1 MKGKGPAQ
9 PFYAPEKTENIRFPM
24 SVRETAEKIKRMEI
38 RGAGRIA
45 RAAVEALRFH
55 ARDLEARDLAEFRRK
70 MEEAAALLL
79 ATRPTAVS
87 LPNAV
92 HLVMMPLG
100 EAEDLEDAR
109 QRVISSADEFIRSSK
124 GAVERIGEIGAHHIA
139 DGDTILTH
147 CNSEAALSC
156 ILTAARQGKDFQVYA
171 TEVRPGNQGLITI
184 QTLSEAG
191 IPTHY
196 IVDSAVRHFMNRID
210 RVFVGADAVAVNGAV
225 VNKIGTSLV
234 ALAAHEART
243 PFIVAAETYKFA
255 PRTTLGELVEIE
267 EREGGEILPAAE
279 AARLR
284 RVIVHNPVFDV
295 TPASYIDLI
304 VTEEGAIP
312 PSLAYIIIREFLGWS
327 IEEFHKT
334 FQIAHQDQ
342 G

>member
-1 MKGKGPAQ
+1 MK
-9 PFYAPEKTENIRFPM
+9 
-24 SVRETAEKIKRMEI
+24 
-38 RGAGRIA
+38 
-45 RAAVEALRFH
+45 
-55 ARDLEARDLAEFRRK
+55 ARDLGEFRRG
-70 MEEAAALLL
+70 MEEAASLLL

-92 HLVMMPLG
+92 HLVMMPLE
-100 EAEDLEDAR
+100 EAEYLEEAR
-109 QRVISSADEFIRSSK
+109 EGLIRAADQFIRSSK

-139 DGDTILTH
+139 DGETVLTH

-156 ILTAARQGKDFQVYA
+156 ILTAARQGKDFRVFA
-171 TEVRPGNQGLITI
+171 TEVRPGNQGLLTI
-184 QTLSEAG
+184 KALSDAG
-191 IPTHY
+191 IATHY

-267 EREGGEILPAAE
+267 ERGGDEILPPAE
-279 AARLR
+279 AVRFP
-284 RVIVHNPVFDV
+284 RVTVHNPVFDV

-334 FQIAHQDQ
+334 FQIAHRDQ
-342 G
+342 V